1 MIDALA
7 ATAEAAYRE
16 LVWDDPAFEEFFAL
30 ATPIDEV
37 GRMELGSRPA
47 RRGASRA
54 ELADLRAIPW
64 VFAWSQSRI
73 NLPAWF
79 GVGSALRAYARSGST
94 GRRRLAEAYRS
105 WPFFRSVIDNVELG
119 VALADPGIGSRYA
132 ALAGD
137 DPDMRRIAGAIDAEL
152 ALTVREL
159 GRITGHARPLEGSR
173 RLRRSIDLRTPYV
186 DVLSELQLHALTE
199 LRGRRAPGGGDARD
213 LFHLTVAG
221 IAAGLQHTG

>member
-1 MIDALA
+1 MMDALA
-7 ATAEAAYRE
+7 GTAEAAYRG
-16 LVWDDPAFEEFFAL
+16 LVWSDPAFEEFFAR

-47 RRGASRA
+47 RRGTSRA
-54 ELADLRAIPW
+54 QLADLRAIPW